1 MPGFSLSGTPS
12 PSSLPSSPFARG
24 HFQFPPVPHHLYSPS
39 PSNVS
44 SPRNS
49 FRGNASRR
57 RLNSYGSQSQYSQHS
72 DEIIEEHDESNFAEW
87 ERHYQQ
93 REQLEEFQ
101 GRVPQPKAKASN
113 QKPDKKP
120 KREENKGKITNFVIS
135 ALQFVIDTLR

>member
-1 MPGFSLSGTPS
+1 MPGFSISSTPT

-49 FRGNASRR
+49 FRGAPRR
-57 RLNSYGSQSQYSQHS
+57 RLNSYGSQSQYSQYS
-72 DEIIEEHDESNFAEW
+72 GDDVIEEHDESNFEEW

-113 QKPDKKP
+113 QKPDRKP
-120 KREENKGKITNFVIS
+120 KREEKGKITNFVIS
-135 ALQFVIDTLR
+135 ALQYVIDTLR